1 MLALPLGVYLRRN
14 SPTLLMLLCTST
26 LVGTL
31 NNIATEAVMSEQVV
45 RGVTGYGTFEELVT
59 NLKNHTDD
67 SAAQHP
73 ELVVAFGTFMMGW
86 LTMVFWGVAGVIVLI
101 SPFEVAA
108 YAALGAP
115 GRLTWR
121 DLIANARQITYQY
134 IKCRISLSM
143 RGCLFLWFGIGALR
157 DWWLAPLVVVNESHL
172 CAQPH
177 AMNAPDGTFSSVYV
191 RSRQLI
197 ARNSRMVNCAILCM
211 LLTWAIVAI
220 LVMFALGIG
229 HLQGGVTIGLQTTL
243 SVVANAYLFERLLRS
258 V

>member
-1 MLALPLGVYLRRN
+1 MLGVYLRRN
-14 SPTLLMLLCTST
+14 SSTLLMLLCAST

-67 SAAQHP
+67 RGESPLQHP

-134 IKCRISLSM
+134 IKCRISLSL
-143 RGCLFLWFGIGALR
+143 RGCLFFWFGIGALR
-157 DWWLAPLVVVNESHL
+157 DWWLAPLVVVNEPHL
-172 CAQPH
+172 CTQPH
-177 AMNAPDGTFSSVYV
+177 AMNAPDGTFSSVYA

-197 ARNSRMVNCAILCM
+197 ARNSRTVNCAILCM

>member
-1 MLALPLGVYLRRN
+1 M
-14 SPTLLMLLCTST
+14 
-26 LVGTL
+26 
-31 NNIATEAVMSEQVV
+31 
-45 RGVTGYGTFEELVT
+45 
-59 NLKNHTDD
+59 
-67 SAAQHP
+67 
-73 ELVVAFGTFMMGW
+73 AFGTFMMGW

-134 IKCRISLSM
+134 IKCRISLSL

-157 DWWLAPLVVVNESHL
+157 DWWLAPLVVVNEPHL
-172 CAQPH
+172 CTQPH
-177 AMNAPDGTFSSVYV
+177 AMNTPDGTFSSVYV